1 MSTSTT
7 PPTSSTSPRDD
18 VVPGAG
24 AGIVGRVR
32 EWPEFSIVLALL
44 ALVVVFGAL
53 KPDVFLT
60 WDNINSI
67 LVAAAVLVVLAIGQ
81 TFVVV
86 TAGID
91 LSINATL
98 IFAAVLFG
106 LMFKHGHGVALGIIV
121 ALLGGLVIGI
131 TNGLIITF
139 GKVTDFIATLGMLS
153 VATGLALLISN
164 AQPVTVF
171 NRFFTDLATGSIGP
185 IRWLVLIAI
194 VVAIIGHI
202 VLFHTRLGTHLLAV
216 GGSREAADDMGINT
230 ARVKVVAYAVSG
242 FLAGLGA
249 IMVISRVGAAE
260 PQAGTTLLLNSVA
273 AVVLG
278 GVSLFGGR
286 GSIVGPVVGALI
298 LQTLINGLTISNV
311 PVYWQPIAVGSVVV
325 LSAIAF
331 QRREA
336 RA

>member
-1 MSTSTT
+1 MSTTTTSTE
-7 PPTSSTSPRDD
+7 TSRGADA
-18 VVPGAG
+18 PGGLGRLA
-24 AGIVGRVR
+24 GRVR

-44 ALVVVFGAL
+44 ALVVIFGAL

-67 LVAAAVLVVLAIGQ
+67 LVAAAVLVVLAVGQ

-98 IFAAVLFG
+98 ILAAVLFG
-106 LMFKHGHGVALGIIV
+106 LMFKHGNGVALGILV
-121 ALLGGLVIGI
+121 ALLGGLAVGIINGIVI
-131 TNGLIITF
+131 TR

-171 NRFFTDLATGSIGP
+171 NRFFTDLATGSLGP
-185 IRWLVLIAI
+185 IRWMVLIAI
-194 VVAIIGHI
+194 VVAVIAHV
-202 VLFHTRLGTHLLAV
+202 VLFHTRTGTHLLAV

-230 ARVKVVAYAVSG
+230 ARVKVFAYAVSG
-242 FLAGLGA
+242 FLAGVGA
-249 IMVISRVGAAE
+249 IMVVSRVGAAE

-278 GVSLFGGR
+278 GVSLFGGK

-298 LQTLINGLTISNV
+298 LQTLINGLTITSV

-331 QRREA
+331 QRREQ
-336 RA
+336 RG

>member
-1 MSTSTT
+1 MSTTSQTPTPTT
-7 PPTSSTSPRDD
+7 SQGSALG
-18 VVPGAG
+18 GAG
-24 AGIVGRVR
+24 SVAQRLR
-32 EWPEFSIVLALL
+32 EWPELSIVFALL
-44 ALVVVFGAL
+44 ALVIIFGAL

-98 IFAAVLFG
+98 ILSAVLFG
-106 LMFKHGHGVALGIIV
+106 WMWKHGHGLALGILAAVAGGLIV
-121 ALLGGLVIGI
+121 GVVNGLVI
-131 TNGLIITF
+131 TR

-153 VATGLALLISN
+153 LATGLALLISN

-171 NRFFTDLATGSIGP
+171 NTFFTDLATGSIGP
-185 IRWLVLIAI
+185 IRYMVLIAI
-194 VVAIIGHI
+194 VVALVAHV

-230 ARVKVVAYAVSG
+230 ARVKVIAYAVSG
-242 FLAGLGA
+242 FLAGIGA

-286 GSIVGPVVGALI
+286 GSIVGPVVGAII
-298 LQTLINGLTISNV
+298 LQTLINGLTISDV
-311 PVYWQPIAVGSVVV
+311 PVYWQPIAVGTVVV
-325 LSAIAF
+325 LSAMAF
-331 QRREA
+331 TRREL
-336 RA
+336 RG

>member
-1 MSTSTT
+1 MSTTSQTPTPTT
-7 PPTSSTSPRDD
+7 SQGPALG
-18 VVPGAG
+18 GAG
-24 AGIVGRVR
+24 SVAQRLR
-32 EWPEFSIVLALL
+32 EWPELSIVFALL
-44 ALVVVFGAL
+44 ALVIIFGAL

-98 IFAAVLFG
+98 ILSAVLFG
-106 LMFKHGHGVALGIIV
+106 WMWKHGHGLALGILAAVAGGLIV
-121 ALLGGLVIGI
+121 GVVNGLVI
-131 TNGLIITF
+131 TR

-153 VATGLALLISN
+153 LATGLALLISN

-171 NRFFTDLATGSIGP
+171 NTFFTDLATGSIGP
-185 IRWLVLIAI
+185 IRYMVLIAI
-194 VVAIIGHI
+194 VVALVAHV

-230 ARVKVVAYAVSG
+230 ARVKVIAYAVSG
-242 FLAGLGA
+242 FLAGIGA

-286 GSIVGPVVGALI
+286 GSIVGPVVGAII
-298 LQTLINGLTISNV
+298 LQTLINGLTISDV
-311 PVYWQPIAVGSVVV
+311 PVYWQPIAVGTVVV
-325 LSAIAF
+325 LSAMAF
-331 QRREA
+331 TRREL
-336 RA
+336 RG

>member
-1 MSTSTT
+1 MSTASQTPTPTT
-7 PPTSSTSPRDD
+7 SQGPALG
-18 VVPGAG
+18 GAG
-24 AGIVGRVR
+24 SVAQRLR
-32 EWPEFSIVLALL
+32 EWPELSIVFALL
-44 ALVVVFGAL
+44 ALVIIFGAL

-98 IFAAVLFG
+98 ILSAVLFG
-106 LMFKHGHGVALGIIV
+106 WMWKHGHGLALGILAAVAGGLIV
-121 ALLGGLVIGI
+121 GVVNGLVI
-131 TNGLIITF
+131 TR

-153 VATGLALLISN
+153 LATGLALLISN

-171 NRFFTDLATGSIGP
+171 NTFFTDLATGSIGP
-185 IRWLVLIAI
+185 IRYMVLIAI
-194 VVAIIGHI
+194 VVALVAHV

-230 ARVKVVAYAVSG
+230 ARVKVIAYAVSG
-242 FLAGLGA
+242 FLAGIGA

-286 GSIVGPVVGALI
+286 GSIVGPVVGAII
-298 LQTLINGLTISNV
+298 LQTLINGLTISDV
-311 PVYWQPIAVGSVVV
+311 PVYWQPIAVGTVVV
-325 LSAIAF
+325 LSAMAF
-331 QRREA
+331 TRREL
-336 RA
+336 RG

>member
-1 MSTSTT
+1 MTTST
-7 PPTSSTSPRDD
+7 PPTSTATPRDD
-18 VVPGAG
+18 TVPGAG
-24 AGIVGRVR
+24 GGIVGRVR

-53 KPDVFLT
+53 KPNVFLT

-121 ALLGGLVIGI
+121 SLLGGLTVGI
-131 TNGLIITF
+131 INGLVITR

-171 NRFFTDLATGSIGP
+171 NKFFTDLATGSIGP
-185 IRWLVLIAI
+185 IRYLVLIAL
-194 VVAIIGHI
+194 VVAVIAHI

-230 ARVKVVAYAVSG
+230 ARVKVIAYAVSG
-242 FLAGLGA
+242 FLAGLGS
-249 IMVISRVGAAE
+249 IMVISRIGAAE

-298 LQTLINGLTISNV
+298 LQTLINGLTISSV
-311 PVYWQPIAVGSVVV
+311 PVYWQPIAVGTVVV